1 MSPDEQTLERELR
14 LAVEFFDPVP
24 QYLIDRATA
33 LFTWRTIDAELAELV
48 YDSAAAGEPMAVRGD
63 GEPRILTFRLE
74 PLSRANAPGVP
85 LAAPAVVPAAAPVA
99 PVAKVVEIEI
109 GGEGPTRDLLGRVS
123 PSGPA
128 HVDIDRGAATVTVAT
143 DARGRFAARDLV
155 PGPLR
160 IRCVYPDGSDIVT
173 DWISA

>member
-1 MSPDEQTLERELR
+1 MSSDEQTLEHELR
-14 LAVEFFDPVP
+14 LAVELFDPVP
-24 QYLIDRATA
+24 PHLIDRATA
-33 LFTWRTIDAELAELV
+33 LFTWRTIDAELAEMV
-48 YDSAAAGEPMAVRGD
+48 YDSAAAQEPMTVRGD

-74 PLSRANAPGVP
+74 PLRTVPG
-85 LAAPAVVPAAAPVA
+85 AVPAPTP

-109 GGEGPTRDLLGRVS
+109 GGEGATRDLLGRVS
-123 PSGPA
+123 PSGPD
-128 HVDIDRGAATVTVAT
+128 HVDIDRGTATVTVAT
-143 DARGRFAARDLV
+143 DARGRFAARDLM

>member
-1 MSPDEQTLERELR
+1 MSSDEQTLESDLR

-24 QYLIDRATA
+24 PYLVERATSM
-33 LFTWRTIDAELAELV
+33 FTWRTIDAELAELV
-48 YDSAAAGEPMAVRGD
+48 FDSAGAQEPMTVRGD

-74 PLSRANAPGVP
+74 PLR
-85 LAAPAVVPAAAPVA
+85 PAAAPA
-99 PVAKVVEIEI
+99 PVQPAATIVEIEI
-109 GGEGPTRDLLGRVS
+109 GGAGATRDLLGRVS
-123 PSGPA
+123 PSGPD
-128 HVDIDRGAATVTVAT
+128 HVDIDRGTATVTVAT
-143 DARGRFAARDLV
+143 DARGRFAARDLM

>member
-1 MSPDEQTLERELR
+1 MSSDEQTLERDLR
-14 LAVEFFDPVP
+14 LAVDLFDPVP
-24 QYLIDRATA
+24 SHLVERATA

-48 YDSAAAGEPMAVRGD
+48 YDSASAREPMTVRGD

-74 PLSRANAPGVP
+74 PIADREPAPR
-85 LAAPAVVPAAAPVA
+85 
-99 PVAKVVEIEI
+99 VVEIEI
-109 GGEGPTRDLLGRVS
+109 GGEGDTRDLLGRVS
-123 PSGPA
+123 PSGPD
-128 HVDIDRGAATVTVAT
+128 HVDIDRGTATVTVAA
-143 DARGRFAARDLV
+143 DERGRFAARDLS